1 MRKGLL
7 LTVLSLI
14 LLGVGACGP
23 RSVTV
28 TKSDCPY
35 GPRGRGEQWAFMGSQ
50 KESLIVNQL
59 CGAGDLEKILA
70 TSKLPVE
77 KKDQIY
83 LAVCSPEASPQKF
96 YKLYRS
102 LSLEERLDLKKAFK
116 KFGYY
121 LNEYG

>member
-1 MRKGLL
+1 MDRRWLFLPIFLTLL
-7 LTVLSLI
+7 VFS
-14 LLGVGACGP
+14 ACAP
-23 RSVTV
+23 RSITV
-28 TKSDCPY
+28 IKSDCPY
-35 GPRGRGEQWAFMGSQ
+35 GPRGRGEQWAFMGKKDQ
-50 KESLIVNQL
+50 ALIANEL

-70 TSKLPVE
+70 SSKLSPE

-96 YKLYRS
+96 YHLYRS
-102 LSLEERLDLKKAFK
+102 LSLEERLDLKKAFQ